1 MLRTEWERVRARFFD
16 AFTLQKTAYRRANG
30 GSTAPG
36 VHEGVEARYLP
47 DADLALLRERIKF
60 AQQQPP
66 KIVVR
71 NTFVEMEEEED
82 DEEEE
87 DELRVERVRAARRPK
102 TTSHLRVDCSV
113 LVA

>member
-1 MLRTEWERVRARFFD
+1 MVPREEWNRVRTRFFE

-36 VHEGVEARYLP
+36 VHEGVEPRFLP

-60 AQQQPP
+60 AQQQP

-71 NTFVEMEEEED
+71 NTFVEMDEED
-82 DEEEE
+82 DEEDDEE
-87 DELRVERVRAARRPK
+87 FKVERRNTRRPK
-102 TTSHLRVDCSV
+102 TMSHLRVDCSV
-113 LVA
+113 VVA